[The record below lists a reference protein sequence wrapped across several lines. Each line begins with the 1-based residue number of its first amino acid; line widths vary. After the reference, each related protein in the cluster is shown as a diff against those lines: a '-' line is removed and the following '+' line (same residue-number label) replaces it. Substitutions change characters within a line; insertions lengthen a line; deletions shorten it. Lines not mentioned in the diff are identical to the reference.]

1 MTLGSFPCPESASE
15 SAHGSAAPKGNII
28 LHGAREAW
36 SQPTISRPTHPAAR
50 PQVAASRSPCRGA
63 LSTPAGTPS
72 PEGITLH
79 HNGQCAHGFGA
90 ITVHHHTPST
100 VKKRQAA
107 HRLHPAPHT
116 AFQITSHLLQLQHN
130 HTRDTPLQTIQRS
143 QVTSSSSNTASDHPV
158 TVGRPRSSRLRIR
171 SESRPPNHVPS
182 SADYW
187 L

>member
-1 MTLGSFPCPESASE
+1 MTLGSFPMHHSASE
-15 SAHGSAAPKGNII
+15 STNRAAAPKGN
-28 LHGAREAW
+28 HPSRCARGLESTDNLQAH
-36 SQPTISRPTHPAAR
+36 SSGSPAA
-50 PQVAASRSPCRGA
+50 SSSPCHGA

-79 HNGQCAHGFGA
+79 HNGQCAHSFGA

-100 VKKRQAA
+100 VEKRQAA

-130 HTRDTPLQTIQRS
+130 HTPLQTIQRS
-143 QVTSSSSNTASDHPV
+143 RVTSSSSNTASDNPV